1 MDDNQCYTFY
11 NHLYELWNI
20 KEVYLFKS
28 NSQGKLP
35 VRVLIL
41 KCRGH
46 CFCKQVL
53 PAVAEIKPC
62 IKENEAL

>member
-1 MDDNQCYTFY
+1 MNYGTSKKYT
-11 NHLYELWNI
+11 
-20 KEVYLFKS
+20 YL
-28 NSQGKLP
+28 
-35 VRVLIL
+35 RVIVKVNYQLGYFL